1 MAVSITGRLLLQ
13 LLLLFL
19 ASHVGDLTE
28 AAQIIQLIDDANQS
42 HHVVGTGHN
51 FSTTAGSQPHVESD
65 AHSNLSINSS
75 SATAPNSRSLLTTN
89 SFTCP
94 QAFFIFGDSL
104 SDTGNVQF
112 VFSGYNQSIL
122 NYPYGESYNFTEPGR
137 DRFCDGRLLI
147 DFLAQAFGFPFFEPI
162 ALQLHPTLTPDY
174 THGVN
179 FAYAGATS
187 RPDITLVPFFLQ
199 LQLDQFFVY
208 KTAILNSAQ
217 PYTPVSFLPTAAYI
231 IPEIGANDFYNSYN
245 RGLSPQDVIDMILP
259 QSLSSL
265 ISAVEQLHDSGA
277 RTIIVGNHSP
287 QGCSPIML
295 TKFGGSG
302 PFDSNG
308 CLDEYNNVTRV
319 FNARLQQALTNLQ
332 QSYAADGTLII
343 QYDGFSAITE
353 LFTDPARYGFDPNKK
368 LKACCGFGGVYNCNP
383 DVFCGGSGELSLP
396 GVGPQFVRVD
406 SAPDPQDYIVWD
418 GIHLTQA
425 THRLIT
431 SSFLT
436 GQYVISPPG
445 FNLKE
450 LCNLDFS
457 QF

>member
-147 DFLAQAFGFPFFEPI
+147 DFLGKISYWMYIKIFNSSPSTQSNPI
-162 ALQLHPTLTPDY
+162 PSHSPNCIICVLWYLIMCKGSDHVHVFLVVVGLQHKPLVSHFLNPLHYSCTLHWLLITLMVSTLLMREQQLDPTLPW
-174 THGVN
+174 
-179 FAYAGATS
+179 
-187 RPDITLVPFFLQ
+187 
-199 LQLDQFFVY
+199 
-208 KTAILNSAQ
+208 
-217 PYTPVSFLPTAAYI
+217 
-231 IPEIGANDFYNSYN
+231 
-245 RGLSPQDVIDMILP
+245 
-259 QSLSSL
+259 SLSS
-265 ISAVEQLHDSGA
+265 
-277 RTIIVGNHSP
+277 
-287 QGCSPIML
+287 CS
-295 TKFGGSG
+295 
-302 PFDSNG
+302 
-308 CLDEYNNVTRV
+308 
-319 FNARLQQALTNLQ
+319 
-332 QSYAADGTLII
+332 
-343 QYDGFSAITE
+343 FS
-353 LFTDPARYGFDPNKK
+353 L
-368 LKACCGFGGVYNCNP
+368 
-383 DVFCGGSGELSLP
+383 
-396 GVGPQFVRVD
+396 
-406 SAPDPQDYIVWD
+406 
-418 GIHLTQA
+418 
-425 THRLIT
+425 T
-431 SSFLT
+431 SSLSIRQQFSTLHVSSAYNKLPKIYT
-436 GQYVISPPG
+436 SSRIWKYVNWS
-445 FNLKE
+445 L
-450 LCNLDFS
+450 LHV
-457 QF
+457 

>member
-208 KTAILNSAQ
+208 KTAILNSA
-217 PYTPVSFLPTAAYI
+217 
-231 IPEIGANDFYNSYN
+231 
-245 RGLSPQDVIDMILP
+245 R
-259 QSLSSL
+259 
-265 ISAVEQLHDSGA
+265 
-277 RTIIVGNHSP
+277 
-287 QGCSPIML
+287 
-295 TKFGGSG
+295 K
-302 PFDSNG
+302 
-308 CLDEYNNVTRV
+308 
-319 FNARLQQALTNLQ
+319 
-332 QSYAADGTLII
+332 
-343 QYDGFSAITE
+343 
-353 LFTDPARYGFDPNKK
+353 
-368 LKACCGFGGVYNCNP
+368 
-383 DVFCGGSGELSLP
+383 
-396 GVGPQFVRVD
+396 
-406 SAPDPQDYIVWD
+406 
-418 GIHLTQA
+418 
-425 THRLIT
+425 
-431 SSFLT
+431 
-436 GQYVISPPG
+436 
-445 FNLKE
+445 
-450 LCNLDFS
+450 
-457 QF
+457 